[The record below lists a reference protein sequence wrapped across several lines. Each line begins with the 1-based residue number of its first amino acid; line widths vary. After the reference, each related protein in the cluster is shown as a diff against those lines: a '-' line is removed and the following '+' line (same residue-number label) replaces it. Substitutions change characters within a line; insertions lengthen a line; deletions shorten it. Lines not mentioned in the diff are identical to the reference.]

1 MGNNNKAIQTDPRF
15 RGLERKVGIFMFIA
29 IAFLLV
35 IVFFMGME
43 KGLFAKEYNLYI
55 TVDSGAGFIEGMP
68 IKLSGFK
75 IGKVKSLK
83 LTNDAKVRVVL
94 NINKEYQKW
103 IRSDS
108 AAKLVK
114 ENVIGDSMLEISV
127 GSGEK
132 PMLVE
137 NNELTYEKVAGVDEF
152 TQSIQPLLEET
163 TKTLQYINDP
173 KGDIKKTLSN
183 VERLSEHLLE
193 TENNL
198 NELLLT
204 SNNTLNKLDMIASKS
219 VGVVDDTKKIS
230 SVLAAK
236 DNELKLMIEDTEEVL
251 SDTREII
258 KGLKETWPVNTLI
271 RPKNENELIPL
282 NNTGSS
288 DTKKK

>member
-1 MGNNNKAIQTDPRF
+1 MGNNTKAVQTDPRF
-15 RGLERKVGIFMFIA
+15 KGLDRKVGIFVLIA
-29 IAFLLV
+29 VAFLLV

-103 IRSDS
+103 IRTDS
-108 AAKLVK
+108 TVKLIK
-114 ENVIGDSMLEISV
+114 ENMIGDSILEVSV
-127 GSGEK
+127 GSPEQK
-132 PMLVE
+132 MLVE
-137 NNELTYEKVAGVDEF
+137 NDELPFEKVAGVNEF
-152 TQSIQPLLEET
+152 AQIIQPVLDET
-163 TKTLQYINDP
+163 RKTLEMVNDP
-173 KGDIKKTLSN
+173 KGDIRKTLSN
-183 VERLSEHLLE
+183 VEKLSEHLLE

-198 NELLLT
+198 NELLIT
-204 SNNTLNKLDMIASKS
+204 SNNTLEKLDMIASKS
-219 VGVVDDTKKIS
+219 IGVVEDTKKIS
-230 SVLAAK
+230 GVLAAK

-251 SDTREII
+251 NDTREII
-258 KGLKETWPVNTLI
+258 KGLKETWPVNTMI

-282 NNTGSS
+282 NHTGSS

>member
-1 MGNNNKAIQTDPRF
+1 MGNNNRAIQTDPRF
-15 RGLERKVGIFMFIA
+15 KGLERKVGIFMLIA
-29 IAFLLV
+29 IACLLV

-55 TVDSGAGFIEGMP
+55 TVESGSGFIEGMP
-68 IKLSGFK
+68 IKLSGFRV
-75 IGKVKSLK
+75 GKVKSLK
-83 LTNDAKVRVVL
+83 LTDDAKVKVILV
-94 NINKEYQKW
+94 INKEYQKW

-108 AAKLVK
+108 VAKLVK

-127 GSGEK
+127 GSAEK
-132 PMLVE
+132 PMLIDT
-137 NNELTYEKVAGVDEF
+137 NELVYEKVAGVDEF

-198 NELLLT
+198 NELLVT
-204 SNNTLNKLDMIASKS
+204 SNATLEKLDMIASKS
-219 VGVVDDTKKIS
+219 IGVVDDTKQIS
-230 SVLAAK
+230 GVLAAK
-236 DNELKLMIEDTEEVL
+236 NNELKLMIEDTEEVL

>member
-15 RGLERKVGIFMFIA
+15 RGLERKVGIFMFVA

-83 LTNDAKVRVVL
+83 LTDDAKVRVVL

-114 ENVIGDSMLEISV
+114 ENVIGDSILEISV

-132 PMLVE
+132 PMLTE

-198 NELLLT
+198 NELLVT

-219 VGVVDDTKKIS
+219 IGVVDDTKKIS
-230 SVLAAK
+230 GVLAAK

>member
-15 RGLERKVGIFMFIA
+15 RGLERKVGIFMFVA

-83 LTNDAKVRVVL
+83 LTDDAKVRVVL

-114 ENVIGDSMLEISV
+114 ENVIGDSILEISV

-132 PMLVE
+132 PMLTE
-137 NNELTYEKVAGVDEF
+137 NNELTYEKVVGVDEI

-198 NELLLT
+198 NELLVT

-219 VGVVDDTKKIS
+219 IGVVDDTKKIS
-230 SVLAAK
+230 GVLAAK